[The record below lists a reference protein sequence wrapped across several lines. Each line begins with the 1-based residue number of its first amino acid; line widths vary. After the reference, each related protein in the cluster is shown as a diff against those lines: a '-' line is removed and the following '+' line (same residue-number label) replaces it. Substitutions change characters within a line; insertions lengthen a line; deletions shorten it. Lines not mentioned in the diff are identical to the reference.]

1 MAGSKL
7 VPIAVCYDFDGTLAS
22 GNMQE
27 YDFIPAIGVSPE
39 EFWAEASELAVKS
52 DADTILAYMRLM
64 LKKAAAADVCVTR
77 EAFRSFGSTVELFE
91 GVESWF
97 GRINAYAQSRGV
109 SIEHYIISSGLR
121 EMIEGTSIAKEFK
134 KIYASGFMY
143 DANGVAVWPALAINY
158 TTKTQFLFRINKGSL
173 EVYDNSVINKYIPRD
188 QRPIPFTN
196 IVYIGDGETDIPC
209 FRVVKDEGG
218 FAIAVYQ
225 EKKTGSR
232 ELAERIVA
240 EGRATVSVPADY
252 SDKSMLEATVK
263 AYIDRLAER

>member
-1 MAGSKL
+1 
-7 VPIAVCYDFDGTLAS
+7 
-22 GNMQE
+22 
-27 YDFIPAIGVSPE
+27 
-39 EFWAEASELAVKS
+39 
-52 DADTILAYMRLM
+52 
-64 LKKAAAADVCVTR
+64 
-77 EAFRSFGSTVELFE
+77 
-91 GVESWF
+91 
-97 GRINAYAQSRGV
+97 
-109 SIEHYIISSGLR
+109 
-121 EMIEGTSIAKEFK
+121 MIEGTSIAKEFK

-218 FAIAVYQ
+218 LAIAVYQ
-225 EKKTGSR
+225 EKKTGSH
-232 ELAERIVA
+232 ELADRIVA

-252 SDKSMLEATVK
+252 SEHSRLEATVK